1 MTRRT
6 RYGVLFL
13 LMAVAMLAAA
23 AGARAAAP
31 TAITGSVTAVGATT
45 ATVNG
50 TVNPGGVATTWYVE
64 YGTSTSYG
72 SQTASTNA
80 GSGTGNTAVS
90 VSLASLAQGTTY
102 HYRVVATSTAGTS
115 RGNDGQFATLA
126 APGVVTGSA
135 SSVGVSS
142 ATLHGTVD
150 PNGQATTWSFEYGTS
165 TSYGSQTTAKSAG
178 SGNNPA
184 NVSIQITG
192 LQKGQTFHYR
202 LVASSSGGTTHG
214 ADATFVTS
222 SAPSVVTGD
231 ASSIAPTS
239 AKLNGTVTPNGL
251 STTWWFEYGTSTSY
265 GTKTSGRSAGSGTTA
280 QSESLSVTG
289 LKASTTYHVR
299 IVAKNSSGTTFG
311 GDKTFSTSFSPGV
324 VTGGAQ
330 GVSVGG
336 ASLTGSV
343 DTRGRPTTWWFE
355 YGTGTTYGSKT
366 SAKNAGSKAGVQNV
380 SAPVTGLKNGTGYHY
395 RLVAKSDAGTTY
407 GSDLTFSTLG
417 VTIAAAAR
425 EVTYGGRLRLN
436 GVVPS
441 HAAGDQVTIFAQA
454 YGSGSPASVATVLTS
469 TGGTWSY
476 IAKPRI
482 GTQYLARWNGSMSAP
497 TVVGVHP
504 KISLALLANG
514 KLKAHVAGTTSFRGR
529 VVQLQRRTA
538 AGRWVTV
545 LRVRL
550 NRLSNATFA
559 ANLPKGRSTI
569 RVAMSINQAGAGYLG
584 GTSRSFAITRR

>member
-13 LMAVAMLAAA
+13 LVAVAMLAAA

-45 ATVNG
+45 ATVTG

-80 GSGTGNTAVS
+80 GSGTSNTAVS

-115 RGNDGQFATLA
+115 RGSDGLFTTLA
-126 APGVVTGSA
+126 APGVVTGA
-135 SSVGVSS
+135 ATSVGVSS

-178 SGNNPA
+178 SGNNPG

-222 SAPSVVTGD
+222 SAPSAVTGD
-231 ASSIAPTS
+231 ATSIAPTS
-239 AKLNGTVTPNGL
+239 AKLNGTVTANGL

-265 GTKTSGRSAGSGTTA
+265 GTKTSARSGGSGTTA
-280 QSESLSVTG
+280 QGQSLSVTG

-311 GDKTFSTSFSPGV
+311 GDKTFSTSLSPVV

-330 GVSVGG
+330 SVSAGG

-355 YGTGTTYGSKT
+355 FGTGTTYGSKT
-366 SAKNAGSKAGVQNV
+366 SAKNAASKAGSQNV
-380 SAPVTGLKNGTGYHY
+380 SAPITGLKNGTGYHY

-425 EVTYGGRLRLN
+425 EVTFGGRVRLS

-441 HAAGDQVTIFAQA
+441 HAAGDQVTVYAQA
-454 YGSGSPASVATVLTS
+454 YGRGSPASVATVLTS
-469 TGGTWSY
+469 TGGVWSY

-482 GTQYLARWNGSMSAP
+482 GTQYLAGWNGGTSAP

-504 KISLALLANG
+504 KISLALLASG
-514 KLKAHVAGTTSFRGR
+514 KLKTHVAGTTAFRGR
-529 VVQLQRRTA
+529 VVQLQRRIG
-538 AGRWVTV
+538 GRWVTV
-545 LRVRL
+545 TRVRL

-559 ANLPKGRSTI
+559 VKLPKGRSTI

-584 GTSRSFAITRR
+584 GTSRAFGITRR

>member
-1 MTRRT
+1 
-6 RYGVLFL
+6 V
-13 LMAVAMLAAA
+13 AVAMLAAA

-45 ATVNG
+45 ATVTG

-80 GSGTGNTAVS
+80 GSGTSNTAVS

-115 RGNDGQFATLA
+115 RGSDGLFTTLA
-126 APGVVTGSA
+126 APGVVTGA
-135 SSVGVSS
+135 ATSVGVSS

-178 SGNNPA
+178 SGNNPG

-222 SAPSVVTGD
+222 SAPSAVTGD
-231 ASSIAPTS
+231 ATSIAPTS
-239 AKLNGTVTPNGL
+239 AKLNGTVTANGL

-265 GTKTSGRSAGSGTTA
+265 GTKTSARSGGSGTTA
-280 QSESLSVTG
+280 QGQSLSVTG

-311 GDKTFSTSFSPGV
+311 GDKTFSTSLSPVV

-330 GVSVGG
+330 SVSAGG

-355 YGTGTTYGSKT
+355 FGTGTTYGSKT
-366 SAKNAGSKAGVQNV
+366 SAKNAASKAGSQNV
-380 SAPVTGLKNGTGYHY
+380 SAPITGLKNGTGYHY

-425 EVTYGGRLRLN
+425 EVTFGGRVRLS

-441 HAAGDQVTIFAQA
+441 HAAGDQVTVYAQA
-454 YGSGSPASVATVLTS
+454 YGRGSPASVATVLTS
-469 TGGTWSY
+469 TGGVWSY

-482 GTQYLARWNGSMSAP
+482 GTQYLAGWNGGTSAP

-504 KISLALLANG
+504 KISLALLASG
-514 KLKAHVAGTTSFRGR
+514 KLKTHVAGTTAFRGR
-529 VVQLQRRTA
+529 VVQLQRRIG
-538 AGRWVTV
+538 GRWVTV
-545 LRVRL
+545 TRVRL

-559 ANLPKGRSTI
+559 VKLPKGRSTI

-584 GTSRSFAITRR
+584 GTSRAFGITRR